1 MGQSSVMAIA
11 LSKSAS
17 ESVTLLSNN
26 TVWAQASTIACLSLG
41 LTRRRRS
48 ILFLSS
54 VKLQVSDVCGFSS
67 SPALG
72 NRKTPERKT

>member
-1 MGQSSVMAIA
+1 MGQFSVMAIA

-17 ESVTLLSNN
+17 ESITLLPNN

-41 LTRRRRS
+41 LPRRRRL

-54 VKLQVSDVCGFSS
+54 VKLQINGVSGFSS
-67 SPALG
+67 SAALG
-72 NRKTPERKT
+72 SRKTPERKT

>member
-1 MGQSSVMAIA
+1 MAIA

-17 ESVTLLSNN
+17 ESITLLSNN
-26 TVWAQASTIACLSLG
+26 TVWAQASTTACLSLG
-41 LTRRRRS
+41 LARRRRS

-54 VKLQVSDVCGFSS
+54 VKLQINGVSGFFS

-72 NRKTPERKT
+72 SRKTPERKT